1 MEDNRTENAGLE
13 LAVNTDFAGESTRLE
28 QIRTTL
34 ERIAQAGFT
43 HIHWCHEWDREYM
56 YSPYEMQQIREWM
69 DEYGLKSKALHS
81 TKGSAKDVNVREAH
95 YRKDYTSDWEY
106 NRRAGVDLIKNRVD
120 LAQALGATEIVLHL
134 YVPYITIQKKPEVK
148 EDFYACVFRSLDELM
163 PYCMEKNVRI
173 CIENLFDMPGEY
185 MLEAWDRLFDRY
197 PEEFLG
203 LCYDTGHA
211 NMVWREQAPEI
222 LGRYAHRLYAVHIHD
237 NNGMEDL
244 HQLPFS
250 PIGNKEG
257 MTSVNWGGFIKGLRK
272 IKYDKVLNFET
283 APVLRTF
290 PDKMQDEVLCFT
302 AQVGKYFMG
311 ELRN

>member
-81 TKGSAKDVNVREAH
+81 TKGSAKDVNVREGH

-120 LAQALGATEIVLHL
+120 LAQALGAAEIVLHL

-185 MLEAWDRLFDRY
+185 MLEAWDRLFGRY

-237 NNGMEDL
+237 NNGAMDSHWIPGEGNIQWDKVMETI
-244 HQLPFS
+244 S
-250 PIGNKEG
+250 GSAYEG
-257 MTSVNWGGFIKGLRK
+257 PLLLELSTNELDQAGYLRK
-272 IKYDKVLNFET
+272 AYEAGCRLDGLYKKGRAD
-283 APVLRTF
+283 A
-290 PDKMQDEVLCFT
+290 
-302 AQVGKYFMG
+302 
-311 ELRN
+311 